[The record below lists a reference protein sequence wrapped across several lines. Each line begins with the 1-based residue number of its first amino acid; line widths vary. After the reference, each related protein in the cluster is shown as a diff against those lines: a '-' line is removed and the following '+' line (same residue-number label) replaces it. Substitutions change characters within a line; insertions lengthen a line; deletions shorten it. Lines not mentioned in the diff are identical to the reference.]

1 MKQIQ
6 ILSPALLKQQY
17 PLSKS
22 AQDFLM
28 QSKKKANAI
37 AAEEDPSKVFF
48 IGPCSIHDIDSAIA
62 YAECFKK
69 LSATLSNRCFLIMRI
84 HLQKPR
90 TITGWKGLMYDPY
103 LDGSNNIQTGL
114 LWSRKLLTI
123 LAEMHVPCATEWLDP
138 LSSCFFSDLIAWGFI
153 GARTSSSQ
161 VHRELASS
169 LYFPIGFKNHTDGS
183 LEDAIHGVLS
193 AKEKHT
199 FMSINQEG
207 IACAFQSTGNPY
219 THLVLRGSYQGINY
233 DSKSIKT
240 ALKKL
245 AAVNLPQ
252 RIIIDCAHDNCE
264 KKFQKQKNAFEAVL
278 EQISNG
284 RHEIL
289 GLMIESHLKEGNQIL
304 EPDKLEFGLSVTDP
318 CLNWEDTAELISQ
331 ANCVMC

>member
-6 ILSPALLKQQY
+6 ILPPAILKKQY
-17 PLSKS
+17 PLSKC

-28 QSKKKANAI
+28 QSQKKANAI
-37 AAEEDPSKVFF
+37 AAAVDPSKVFF

-69 LSATLSNRCFLIMRI
+69 LCNTLSNRCFLVMRV

-90 TITGWKGLMYDPY
+90 TITGWKGLMYDPH
-103 LDGSNNIQTGL
+103 LDGSNDIQTGL
-114 LWSRKLLTI
+114 IWSRKLLTT
-123 LAEMHVPCATEWLDP
+123 LAEMHVPCAMEWLDP
-138 LSSCFFSDLIAWGFI
+138 LSSCFLSDLITWGFI

-169 LYFPIGFKNHTDGS
+169 FYFPVGFKNPTDGS

-207 IACAFQSTGNPY
+207 IACAFQSTGNPH
-219 THLVLRGSYQGINY
+219 THLVLRGSHQGINY

-264 KKFQKQKNAFEAVL
+264 KQFQKQKNAFQSVL
-278 EQISNG
+278 EQISTG
-284 RHEIL
+284 GQEIL
-289 GLMIESHLKEGNQIL
+289 GAMIESHLKEGNQIL
-304 EPDKLEFGLSVTDP
+304 EPDKLEFGLSITDP
-318 CLNWEDTAELISQ
+318 CLNWETTAELISQ

>member
-6 ILSPALLKQQY
+6 IPSPAVLKKQC
-17 PLSKS
+17 PPSKS
-22 AQDFLM
+22 AQDFLI
-28 QSKKKANAI
+28 QSQKKANAI
-37 AAEEDPSKVFF
+37 VAAEDPSKVFF

-69 LSATLSNRCFLIMRI
+69 LCATLSNRCFLVMRV

-103 LDGSNNIQTGL
+103 LDGSNDIQTGL
-114 LWSRKLLTI
+114 LCSRRLLTT

-138 LSSCFFSDLIAWGFI
+138 LSSCFLSDLITWGFI

-161 VHRELASS
+161 IHRELASS
-169 LYFPIGFKNHTDGS
+169 FCFPVGFKNHTDGS

-207 IACAFQSTGNPY
+207 VACAFQSVGNPH

-245 AAVNLPQ
+245 AVVNLPQ
-252 RIIIDCAHDNCE
+252 RIIVDCAHDNCE
-264 KKFQKQKNAFEAVL
+264 KQFQKQKNVFESVL

-284 RHEIL
+284 GHEIL
-289 GLMIESHLKEGNQIL
+289 GAMIESHLKEGNQIL
-304 EPDKLEFGLSVTDP
+304 KPDKLEFGLSITDP
-318 CLNWEDTAELISQ
+318 CLNWEETAELISQ

>member
-1 MKQIQ
+1 MKQIR
-6 ILSPALLKQQY
+6 IPSPATLKKQC

-22 AQDFLM
+22 AQDFLI

-37 AAEEDPSKVFF
+37 VAAVDPSKVFF
-48 IGPCSIHDIDSAIA
+48 IGPCSIHDTDSAIA

-69 LSATLSNRCFLIMRI
+69 LCTNLSDHCFLIMRV

-103 LDGSNNIQTGL
+103 LDGSNDIQTGL
-114 LWSRKLLTI
+114 LWSRRLLTT

-138 LSSCFFSDLIAWGFI
+138 LSSCFLSDLITWGFI

-161 VHRELASS
+161 VHRELASG
-169 LYFPIGFKNHTDGS
+169 LDFPIGFKNHTDGS
-183 LEDAIHGVLS
+183 LEDAIHGILS

-199 FMSINQEG
+199 FMGINQEG
-207 IACAFQSTGNPY
+207 VACAFQSVGNPH
-219 THLVLRGSYQGINY
+219 THLVLRGSHQGINY

-245 AAVNLPQ
+245 ATVNLPQ

-264 KKFQKQKNAFEAVL
+264 KQFQRQKNVFESVL
-278 EQISNG
+278 EQISTG

-289 GLMIESHLKEGNQIL
+289 GAMLESHLKKGNQIL
-304 EPDKLEFGLSVTDP
+304 EPGKLEFGLSITDP
-318 CLNWEDTAELISQ
+318 CLNWEETAELISQ

>member
-6 ILSPALLKQQY
+6 ILPPAILKKQC

-37 AAEEDPSKVFF
+37 AAAVDPSKVFF
-48 IGPCSIHDIDSAIA
+48 IGPCSIHDIDSAIC

-69 LSATLSNRCFLIMRI
+69 LRNTLNNRCFLVMRV

-103 LDGSNNIQTGL
+103 LDGSNDIQTGII
-114 LWSRKLLTI
+114 WSRRLLTT

-138 LSSCFFSDLIAWGFI
+138 LSSCFLSDLITWGFI

-169 LYFPIGFKNHTDGS
+169 LYFPVGFKNHTDGS

-207 IACAFQSTGNPY
+207 VACAFQSAGNPH
-219 THLVLRGSYQGINY
+219 THLVLRGSHQGINY

-264 KKFQKQKNAFEAVL
+264 KQFQKQKDVFQSVL
-278 EQISNG
+278 EQISTG
-284 RHEIL
+284 GHEIL
-289 GLMIESHLKEGNQIL
+289 GIMIESHLKEGKQNL
-304 EPDKLEFGLSVTDP
+304 EASKLEFGLSITDP
-318 CLNWEDTAELISQ
+318 CLNWEATAELIYQ
-331 ANCVMC
+331 ANCVVC

>member
-6 ILSPALLKQQY
+6 ILPPGTLKKQH

-22 AQDFLM
+22 AKDFLI
-28 QSKKKANAI
+28 QTKKKANAI
-37 AAEEDPSKVFF
+37 VAAKDPSKVFF

-69 LSATLSNRCFLIMRI
+69 LCNSLNNRCFLVMRV

-90 TITGWKGLMYDPY
+90 TVKGWKGLMYDPY
-103 LDGSNNIQTGL
+103 LDGSNDIQTGL
-114 LWSRKLLTI
+114 LWSHKLLTT

-138 LSSCFFSDLIAWGFI
+138 LSSCFLSDLITWGFI

-169 LYFPIGFKNHTDGS
+169 LSFPIGFKNHTDGS

-193 AKEKHT
+193 AKEEHT

-207 IACAFQSTGNPY
+207 VACAFQSMGNPH
-219 THLVLRGSYQGINY
+219 THLVLRGSSQGINY

-252 RIIIDCAHDNCE
+252 RVLIDCAHDNCE
-264 KKFQKQKNAFEAVL
+264 KQFQKQKNVFQSVL
-278 EQISNG
+278 EQISTG

-289 GLMIESHLKEGNQIL
+289 GVMIESHLKEGKQIL
-304 EPDKLEFGLSVTDP
+304 ETNKLEFGLSITDP
-318 CLNWEDTAELISQ
+318 CLNWEATAELICQ
-331 ANCVMC
+331 ANYVVC